1 MTGEKA
7 GQPLLLTN
15 VKPMAFGG
23 NAASGTTDIL
33 VGADGRISA
42 IGSSLAAPAEA
53 IRVDGKGA
61 FISPGW
67 IDLHVHIWHGG
78 TDISIR
84 PSECGAERGVT
95 TLVDAGSAGEANF
108 HGFRE
113 YIIEPSRERI
123 KAFLNL
129 GSIGLVACNRVAE
142 LRDIRDI
149 DLDRIL
155 ECYAENK
162 EHIVGIKVRA
172 SHVITGSWGVTPVK
186 LGKKIAK
193 ILKVPMMVHVG
204 EPPALY
210 DEVLEIL
217 GPGDVVTHCF
227 NGKAGSSIM
236 EDEDLYNLA
245 ERCAGEG
252 IRLDIGHGGASFS
265 FQSGGG
271 GDRPRTAALFDLDR
285 PARPFDELPGLG
297 PGDHHVQASVGRHA
311 VRQGCRSG
319 HPRAGFGDQA
329 FHGKPAV
336 GWRAGRFHDLR
347 SHRCR
352 SGSDRFQRRRFA
364 PPETVRAALRG
375 HRFGSDHRQPL
386 HPTGPQARPPQPRL
400 LVALRRIVKSH
411 DRS

>member
-1 MTGEKA
+1 MTSGEQAKT
-7 GQPLLLTN
+7 PLQAPILLTN
-15 VKPMAFGG
+15 VKPVGFGKG
-23 NAASGTTDIL
+23 ASQSSTDIL
-33 VGADGRISA
+33 IGGDGKIAAVGSA
-42 IGSSLAAPAEA
+42 LQAPADTQRIDA
-53 IRVDGKGA
+53 KGA

-67 IDLHVHIWHGG
+67 VDLHVHIWHGG

-129 GSIGLVACNRVAE
+129 GSIGLVACNRVPE
-142 LRDIRDI
+142 LRDIKDI

-155 ECYAENK
+155 ECYAENS
-162 EHIVGIKVRA
+162 EHIVGLKVRA

-227 NGKAGSSIM
+227 NGKSGSSIM
-236 EDEDLYNLA
+236 EDEDLFNLA

-265 FQSGGG
+265 FKVAE
-271 GDRPRTAALFDLDR
+271 AAIARGLLPFSISTDLHGHSMNFPVWDLATTMSKLLSVDMPFENVVEAVTRNPASVIRLDMENRLDVGQRADFTVFDLVD
-285 PARPFDELPGLG
+285 ADLEATDSN
-297 PGDHHVQASVGRHA
+297 GDVHVRRASKVLHHQ
-311 VRQGCRSG
+311 
-319 HPRAGFGDQA
+319 
-329 FHGKPAV
+329 
-336 GWRAGRFHDLR
+336 
-347 SHRCR
+347 
-352 SGSDRFQRRRFA
+352 
-364 PPETVRAALRG
+364 
-375 HRFGSDHRQPL
+375 
-386 HPTGPQARPPQPRL
+386 TGPSTLCRPLVTVARTSRL
-400 LVALRRIVKSH
+400 VS
-411 DRS
+411 

>member
-265 FQSGGG
+265 FKVAE
-271 GDRPRTAALFDLDR
+271 AAIARGLLPYSISTDLHGHSMNFPVWDL
-285 PARPFDELPGLG
+285 ATTMSKLLSVGMPFDKVVE
-297 PGDHHVQASVGRHA
+297 A
-311 VRQGCRSG
+311 VT
-319 HPRAGFGDQA
+319 HRAGCGHQA
-329 FHGKPAV
+329 LHGKPAV
-336 GWRAGRFHDLR
+336 GRRAGRFHHLR

-400 LVALRRIVKSH
+400 LVALRRIVEIA
-411 DRS
+411 